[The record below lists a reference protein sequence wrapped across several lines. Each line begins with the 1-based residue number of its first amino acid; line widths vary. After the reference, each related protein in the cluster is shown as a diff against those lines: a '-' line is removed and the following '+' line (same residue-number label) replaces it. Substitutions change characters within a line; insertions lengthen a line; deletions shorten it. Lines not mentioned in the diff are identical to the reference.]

1 MTTDVLRITTR
12 NARFQQWEA
21 LRGNRSKRHRSGE
34 MLVQGVRPISVAHER
49 AWPLAAV
56 LAPLDRRLSAWA
68 QDVWDT
74 ADRDVVR
81 VRMAPELLAVLAEK
95 EPEDGED
102 GAELVLVAR
111 SAPDDLDRIPVGE
124 DALVLVLDRPASPGN
139 LGSSVRSADALGA
152 DGVVVCGRGADP
164 TDSRA
169 LRASTGSL
177 LALPVVAAPAPSQVL
192 AWVAAHRAAGVPL
205 TVVGTEEAGP
215 GDDGSGLTTTDLDDV
230 DLTGPVV
237 LVVGTEATGMSAA
250 WRRACD
256 VVATIPIGGSAS
268 SLNAAASAGMALYE
282 AARQRGFPRRG

>member
-1 MTTDVLRITTR
+1 MARDVLRITTR

-34 MLVQGVRPISVAHER
+34 MLVQGVRPVTVALER
-49 AWPLAAV
+49 DWPLAAV
-56 LAPLDRRLSAWA
+56 VAPLDRRLSAWA
-68 QDVWDT
+68 QDVWDRADPT
-74 ADRDVVR
+74 AER

-95 EPEDGED
+95 EPDEDEDGV
-102 GAELVLVAR
+102 ELVLVAR
-111 SAPDDLDRIPVGE
+111 SAPDDLDRIPVGP

-152 DGVVVCGRGADP
+152 DGVVVCGRAADP

-177 LALPVVAAPAPSQVL
+177 LAVPVVAVPAPSEVL
-192 AWVAAHRAAGVPL
+192 AWVARHRDAGVPL
-205 TVVGTEEAGP
+205 RVVGTDEAGP
-215 GDDGSGLTTTDLDDV
+215 DGGGTDLDSL
-230 DLTGPVV
+230 DLTGPTV

-256 VVATIPIGGSAS
+256 DVATIPIGGSAS
-268 SLNAAASAGMALYE
+268 SLNAAASAGLALYE
-282 AARQRGFPRRG
+282 AARQRRFPRRR